1 MAVIKSVLLLIV
13 GFIVLVKASDI
24 FVDAVSSISTN
35 LKMSKM
41 MIALTVA
48 AFGTCAPELAISFQS
63 MGSGMG
69 DIALANVLGSNVVN
83 ILLIVG
89 LAACVAPIKVKNHVI
104 KKELPILL
112 VVTSMFCLCIISHKF
127 GISNQQYVLDRQD
140 GFMLLCFF
148 GMFMFYIL
156 SVVQAKQ
163 GILEY
168 DKPKYG
174 IVKSIIYS
182 IICCVVILFSS
193 DLVVDNAV
201 SLAKLIG
208 VSTKIITM
216 TVVVIGTSLPEMTMT
231 VIAAKKGEFDFALG
245 NIIGTNIFNI
255 GVVLGLPLVI
265 YGGFNSTS
273 FNMVDVVAVFIAA
286 VSLFLFARNDK
297 KLSSLEGA
305 LMMSIFVMY
314 YAYVLLT

>member
-1 MAVIKSVLLLIV
+1 MQVIQSVILLLV
-13 GFIVLVKASDI
+13 GFTVLVKASDI
-24 FVDAVSSISTN
+24 FVTAVSSIATN
-35 LKMSKM
+35 FKMSKM

-63 MGSGMG
+63 MSAGIG

-89 LAACVAPIKVKNHVI
+89 LAACVAPIRVKHHVI

-127 GISNQQYVLDRQD
+127 GISGKEYVLDRQD
-140 GFMLLCFF
+140 GFMLLSFF
-148 GMFMFYIL
+148 ALFIFYIV
-156 SVVQAKQ
+156 SVVKAKQ
-163 GILEY
+163 GVLEF

-174 IVKSIIYS
+174 IVRSIFYTIV
-182 IICCVVILFSS
+182 CCVVIIFSS

-201 SLAKLIG
+201 ILAELLG
-208 VSTKIITM
+208 LSTKVITM
-216 TVVVIGTSLPEMTMT
+216 TIVVIGTSLPEMTMT
-231 VIAAKKGEFDFALG
+231 VISAKRGEFDFALG

-255 GVVLGLPLVI
+255 GVVLGLPLLI
-265 YGGFNSTS
+265 YGGFNSVS
-273 FNMVDVVAVFIAA
+273 FNMIDVFAVFIGAL
-286 VSLFLFARNDK
+286 VLFLFARNDR

-305 LMMSIFVMY
+305 IMISLFVMY
-314 YAYVLLT
+314 YAYILAT

>member
-1 MAVIKSVLLLIV
+1 MEVIKAVILLIC
-13 GFIVLVKASDI
+13 GFVVLVKASDI
-24 FVDAVSSISTN
+24 FVDAVSSIATN

-89 LAACVAPIKVKNHVI
+89 LASCVAPIRVKNHVI

-112 VVTSMFCLCIISHKF
+112 AVTGMFCLCIFSHTF
-127 GISNQQYVLDRQD
+127 GISEPGFVLDRQD

-148 GMFMFYIL
+148 AMFIFYII
-156 SVVQAKQ
+156 SVVKAKQ
-163 GILEY
+163 GVLEF

-174 IVKSIIYS
+174 LVKSIIYS
-182 IICCVVILFSS
+182 IICCIVIIFSS

-201 SLAKLIG
+201 ILAELIG

-231 VIAAKKGEFDFALG
+231 VLAAKKGEFDFALG

-255 GVVLGLPLVI
+255 GVVLGLPLII

-273 FNMVDVVAVFIAA
+273 FNMIDVSAVFVAA
-286 VSLFLFARNDK
+286 ACLFLFARNDK

-305 LMMSIFVMY
+305 IMISIFVAY

>member
-1 MAVIKSVLLLIV
+1 MAVIKAVILLII
-13 GFIVLVKASDI
+13 GFVVLVKASDV

-89 LAACVAPIKVKNHVI
+89 LAACVAPIKVKSHVI

-112 VVTSMFCLCIISHKF
+112 VVTSMFCLCIVSHKF
-127 GISNQQYVLDRQD
+127 GISGKDYVLDRQD

-148 GMFMFYIL
+148 AMFIFYIV
-156 SVVQAKQ
+156 SVVKAKQ
-163 GILEY
+163 GILEF
-168 DKPKYG
+168 DKPKFTLP
-174 IVKSIIYS
+174 KSIILT
-182 IICCVVILFSS
+182 IICCILIIISS
-193 DLVVDNAV
+193 DIVVDNAV
-201 SLAKLIG
+201 VLANLIG
-208 VSTKIITM
+208 ISTKIITM

-231 VIAAKKGEFDFALG
+231 IIAAKKGEFDFALG

-255 GVVLGLPLVI
+255 GVVLGLPLVV

-273 FNMVDVVAVFIAA
+273 FNMIDVSAVFVAA
-286 VSLFLFARNDK
+286 MTLFLFARSDR

-305 LMMSIFVMY
+305 IMISIFVMY
-314 YAYVLLT
+314 YAYVLAT

>member
-24 FVDAVSSISTN
+24 FVDAVSSIATN

-273 FNMVDVVAVFIAA
+273 FNMVDVMAVFIAA